1 MDAPV
6 AGGLHTSEAWEGM
19 HMRDK
24 FFAPCVLGVVLMVL
38 GVLLI
43 LASLPC
49 RVWQALL
56 GAAMAAAGFSLWR
69 RCGNCR

>member
-1 MDAPV
+1 
-6 AGGLHTSEAWEGM
+6 
-19 HMRDK
+19 MRDK
-24 FFAPCVLGVVLMVL
+24 FFTPCVLGVVLMVL